1 MPTPS
6 VQPDTPSVVALSKA
20 DLSQAS
26 ELIRLAFATYIGVPE
41 PGEFWNDRD
50 YVHNRWNAP
59 HSRWFKA
66 VIDERMVGVLCV
78 SRWGSSAIVGPV
90 AVHPDCWDRGIARQL
105 MTTAVQQL
113 DEWAVT
119 HAGLMTFPD
128 SPKHIGLYQRF
139 GFWPEAL
146 IAILQRPVQIPS
158 HQTQTVVRYGDS
170 VADAPGL
177 KAACTSITH
186 HIATGL
192 DLSGEMDAVLQQNLG
207 TTLILL
213 DQTGQPQAFAICHFG
228 PHSEAGVG
236 VFYVK
241 FAAVAPGPQ
250 ASVLFERL
258 IAACDAA
265 AAQAGQTTLTV
276 GVNTARKG
284 AYQWLVSEGFRT
296 DILGISMHRGGAGY
310 DRDDAWVL
318 DDWR

>member
-1 MPTPS
+1 MPNRS
-6 VQPDTPSVVALSKA
+6 QRPDITSVVALNKS

-26 ELIRLAFATYIGVPE
+26 ELIRLAFATYIGVAE

-66 VIDERMVGVLCV
+66 MIEERMVGVLCV
-78 SRWGSSAIVGPV
+78 SRWGSSAVVGPV
-90 AVHPDCWDRGIARQL
+90 AVHPDCWDSGIARQL
-105 MTTAVQQL
+105 MTAAVRQI

-128 SPKHIGLYQRF
+128 SPKHIGLYQRS
-139 GFWPEAL
+139 GFWPAAL
-146 IAILQRPVQIPS
+146 IAIMQRPVRS
-158 HQTQTVVRYGDS
+158 AHQTQTVVRYGQS

-177 KAACTSITH
+177 LAACTSITN
-186 HIATGL
+186 HIAAGL
-192 DLSGEMDAVLQQNLG
+192 DLSGEMDAVHQQNLG

-213 DQTGQPQAFAICHFG
+213 DQNDQPQAFAICHFG

-236 VFYVK
+236 VFYIK

-250 ASVLFERL
+250 ASSAFERL

-265 AAQAGQTTLTV
+265 ALQAGQTTLTA
-276 GVNTARKG
+276 GVNTARRA
-284 AYQWLVSEGFRT
+284 AYQWLLSEGFRT
-296 DILGISMHRGGAGY
+296 DILGISMHRGASY
-310 DRDDAWVL
+310 DREDAWVL

>member
-6 VQPDTPSVVALSKA
+6 KQTETPHVVPLSQG

-26 ELIRLAFATYIGVPE
+26 ELVRLAFATYIGVAE

-66 VIDERMVGVLCV
+66 LIDERMVGVVCV
-78 SRWGSSAIVGPV
+78 SRWGSSAVVGPV
-90 AVHPDCWDRGIARQL
+90 AVHPDYWDRGIARAL
-105 MTTAVQQL
+105 MTAAVGQL
-113 DEWAVT
+113 DQWSVT

-139 GFWPEAL
+139 DFWPAAL
-146 IAILQRPVQIPS
+146 IAIMQRPVKFW
-158 HQTQTVVRYGDS
+158 HQAQTVVHYGQS
-170 VADAPGL
+170 GSDASAH
-177 KAACTSITH
+177 KAACIDITDSI
-186 HIATGL
+186 AAGL
-192 DLSGEMDAVLQQNLG
+192 DVSGEMDAVLQQNLG
-207 TTLILL
+207 TTLMLQ
-213 DQTGQPQAFAICHFG
+213 DESGQVHAFAICHFG

-241 FAAVAPGPQ
+241 FAAVVPGPQ
-250 ASVLFERL
+250 ASSVFERL

-265 AAQAGQTTLTV
+265 ARQAGQTTLTV
-276 GVNTARKG
+276 GVNTARQG
-284 AYQWLVSEGFRT
+284 AYQWLIREGFRT
-296 DILGISMHRGGAGY
+296 DSLGISMHRGGAGY
-310 DRDDAWVL
+310 DHPDAWVL

>member
-1 MPTPS
+1 MPTHS
-6 VQPDTPSVVALSKA
+6 QPAETPGVAPLHSA
-20 DLSQAS
+20 DLSEAS
-26 ELIRLAFATYIGVPE
+26 ALVRLAFATYIDVPE

-90 AVHPDCWDRGIARQL
+90 AVHPDFWDRGIARRL
-105 MTTAVQQL
+105 MTTAVEQL
-113 DEWAVT
+113 DEWGVS

-139 GFWPEAL
+139 GFWPASL
-146 IAILQRPVQIPS
+146 IAILTRAVQGHP
-158 HQTQTVVRYGDS
+158 
-170 VADAPGL
+170 VADNVVHYGQPGTDSPSL
-177 KAACTSITH
+177 KAACREITH
-186 HIATGL
+186 NIASGL
-192 DLSGEMDAVLQQNLG
+192 ELSGEMDAVHQQNLG
-207 TTLILL
+207 TTLMLV
-213 DQTGQPQAFAICHFG
+213 DEAGHPQAFAVCHFG
-228 PHSEAGVG
+228 PHSEAGAG

-250 ASVLFERL
+250 APLLFARL
-258 IAACDAA
+258 IAACDNAA
-265 AAQAGQTTLTV
+265 LQAGQTLLTV
-276 GVNTARKG
+276 GVNTARQA
-284 AYQWLVSEGFRT
+284 AYRWLVDEGFRT

-310 DRDDAWVL
+310 DHNDAWVL

>member
-6 VQPDTPSVVALSKA
+6 KHAETPSVVPLNKG

-26 ELIRLAFATYIGVPE
+26 ELVRLAFATYIGAVE

-59 HSRWFKA
+59 HSSWFKA
-66 VIDERMVGVLCV
+66 LIDDRMVGVLCV

-90 AVHPDCWDRGIARQL
+90 AVHPDYWDRGIARGL
-105 MTTAVQQL
+105 MTTAVEQL
-113 DEWAVT
+113 DDWAVT

-128 SPKHIGLYQRF
+128 SPKHVGLYQRF
-139 GFWPEAL
+139 GFWPAAL
-146 IAILQRPVQIPS
+146 IAILQRPVKLW
-158 HQTQTVVRYGDS
+158 HQVQSVVHYRQPGSDS
-170 VADAPGL
+170 KGQ
-177 KAACTSITH
+177 KAACIAITDSILS
-186 HIATGL
+186 GL
-192 DLSGEMDAVLQQNLG
+192 DVSGEMDAVQQQNLG

-213 DQTGQPQAFAICHFG
+213 DETAQPQAFAICHFG
-228 PHSEAGVG
+228 PHSEAGAG

-250 ASVLFERL
+250 APNLFERL

-265 AAQAGQTTLTV
+265 AQQAGQTTLTV
-276 GVNTARKG
+276 GVNTARQG
-284 AYQWLVSEGFRT
+284 AYQWLVNEGFRT
-296 DILGISMHRGGAGY
+296 EILGISMHRGGAGY
-310 DRDDAWVL
+310 DHKNAWVL